1 MPALLGRWGEK
12 QAAGY
17 LHQKGYRL
25 LAAGYRCRMGE
36 IDLIA
41 QKGRELAFV
50 EVKLRRNARF
60 AEPREQV
67 TAPQNSGASCWR
79 RGTSS
84 PSTRNMVSI
93 TARFDVAEVYAPDGL
108 QTAEP
113 EIRYYGRAF
122 VVRRCGMKI
131 PYFDAHCDTLAVWL
145 TCPARIWGG
154 APASG
159 IWKSFPL

>member
-1 MPALLGRWGEK
+1 MSSDAARLGRWGEK

-60 AEPREQV
+60 AEPREHY
-67 TAPQNSGASCWR
+67 C
-79 RGTSS
+79 
-84 PSTRNMVSI
+84 
-93 TARFDVAEVYAPDGL
+93 RFDVAEVYAPDGL
-108 QTAEP
+108 QTAKP
-113 EIRYYGRAF
+113 EIRYYEHAF
-122 VVRRCGMKI
+122 
-131 PYFDAHCDTLAVWL
+131 W
-145 TCPARIWGG
+145 
-154 APASG
+154 
-159 IWKSFPL
+159 